1 MHKIEKWTCH
11 YGNDHFD
18 YYIKRDLK
26 TGKGKTLA
34 IDKKIEKAK
43 DFYNLHGF
51 MDFTRFCG
59 FLSGCGLSLAD
70 KIELYLNN
78 F

>member
-1 MHKIEKWTCH
+1 MQE
-11 YGNDHFD
+11 
-18 YYIKRDLK
+18 
-26 TGKGKTLA
+26 
-34 IDKKIEKAK
+34 KIEKAR

-51 MDFTRFCG
+51 MDLTRFCG

>member
-1 MHKIEKWTCH
+1 MK
-11 YGNDHFD
+11 
-18 YYIKRDLK
+18 
-26 TGKGKTLA
+26 
-34 IDKKIEKAK
+34 KKIEKARE
-43 DFYNLHGF
+43 FYNLNGF

-59 FLSGCGLSLAD
+59 FLKGCNLSLAD